1 MTRWKSPTLAATL
14 LVLGAI
20 ALVGPTAP
28 PVGAQTKAPGPP
40 ITLRLTWTT
49 SLDTH
54 VGKGA
59 THFVNRA
66 KELTNGQVNVLL
78 FPNSGLGSEQ
88 QALEGMQAGT
98 VDMGLITVF
107 TNAVKVG
114 VVLDLPFLFRDVA
127 HWKKSV
133 EGPPGRAIAET
144 APAAGVR
151 ILAWYLGGWRDVYGS
166 RAIKSVDDFK
176 GLKIRTQQAVALVE
190 FFKAVGA
197 IPTPIAWP
205 ETYLALQ
212 QKTVDAAET
221 ALWAMYDAKQYE
233 VAKFAVETHHA
244 QSNIPVMMSEQ
255 KWKTLSPEIQQALV
269 TGRDGVRRRP
279 AEGLPARG
287 RRDGREAQGEGHHV
301 HHARPRAVPRR
312 RQEGRPPEAGHG
324 PGAEDD
330 PGRDREALRSWSPGT

>member
-1 MTRWKSPTLAATL
+1 MTRWKSPTLAATTL

-20 ALVGPTAP
+20 AFVGPTTP
-28 PVGAQTKAPGPP
+28 PVVAQTKAPGPP

-255 KWKTLSPEIQQALV
+255 KWKTLSPEIRQALV
-269 TGRDGVRRRP
+269 KAAMESADVQQKAYQQEADAMVAKLKEKGITFTTPDLAPFRDVAKKAVHQKLVTDP
-279 AEGLPARG
+279 AQKAIL
-287 RRDGREAQGEGHHV
+287 
-301 HHARPRAVPRR
+301 
-312 RQEGRPPEAGHG
+312 
-324 PGAEDD
+324 AEI
-330 PGRDREALRSWSPGT
+330 EKL

>member
-1 MTRWKSPTLAATL
+1 M
-14 LVLGAI
+14 
-20 ALVGPTAP
+20 
-28 PVGAQTKAPGPP
+28 AQTKAPGPP

-269 TGRDGVRRRP
+269 KAAMESADVQQKAYQQEADAMVAKLKEKGITFTTPDLAPFRDVAKKAVHQKLVTDP
-279 AEGLPARG
+279 AQKTIL
-287 RRDGREAQGEGHHV
+287 
-301 HHARPRAVPRR
+301 
-312 RQEGRPPEAGHG
+312 
-324 PGAEDD
+324 AEI
-330 PGRDREALRSWSPGT
+330 EKL

>member
-1 MTRWKSPTLAATL
+1 MMRWMSPTLPATL

-255 KWKTLSPEIQQALV
+255 KWKTLTPEIQQALV
-269 TGRDGVRRRP
+269 KAAMESADVQQKAYQQEADAMVAKLKEKGITFTTPDLAPFRDVAKKAVHQKLVTDP
-279 AEGLPARG
+279 AQKTIL
-287 RRDGREAQGEGHHV
+287 
-301 HHARPRAVPRR
+301 
-312 RQEGRPPEAGHG
+312 
-324 PGAEDD
+324 AEI
-330 PGRDREALRSWSPGT
+330 EKL

>member
-20 ALVGPTAP
+20 ALVGQTTL
-28 PVGAQTKAPGPP
+28 PVVAQTKAPGPP

-59 THFVNRA
+59 QHFVKRA
-66 KELTNGQVNVLL
+66 GELTNGQVTVRL

-114 VVLDLPFLFRDVA
+114 VVLDLPFLFRDVT

-133 EGPPGRAIAET
+133 EGAPGRAIAET

-166 RAIKSVDDFK
+166 KAIRSVDDFK

-255 KWKTLSPEIQQALV
+255 RWKALSPEIQQALV
-269 TGRDGVRRRP
+269 KAAMESADVQQKAYQEEADAMVAKLKEKGITFTTPDLAPFRDV
-279 AEGLPARG
+279 AK
-287 RRDGREAQGEGHHV
+287 
-301 HHARPRAVPRR
+301 RAVHQKLVTDPAQR
-312 RQEGRPPEAGHG
+312 AIL
-324 PGAEDD
+324 AEI
-330 PGRDREALRSWSPGT
+330 EKL

>member
-1 MTRWKSPTLAATL
+1 MTRWKISTVAATL
-14 LVLGAI
+14 LVLGAV
-20 ALVGPTAP
+20 ALVGPTTP
-28 PVGAQTKAPGPP
+28 PVVAQTKAPGPP

-269 TGRDGVRRRP
+269 KAAMESADVQQKAYQQEADAMVAKLKEKGITFTTPDLAPFRDVAKKAVHQKLVTDP
-279 AEGLPARG
+279 AQKTIL
-287 RRDGREAQGEGHHV
+287 
-301 HHARPRAVPRR
+301 
-312 RQEGRPPEAGHG
+312 
-324 PGAEDD
+324 AEI
-330 PGRDREALRSWSPGT
+330 EKL

>member
-1 MTRWKSPTLAATL
+1 MTRWQSPTLAATL

-28 PVGAQTKAPGPP
+28 PVVAQTKAPGAP
-40 ITLRLTWTT
+40 ITLRLTWVT

-54 VGKGA
+54 IGKGA

-78 FPNSGLGSEQ
+78 FPNAGLGSEQ

-98 VDMGLITVF
+98 VDMGLITVY

-114 VVLDLPFLFRDVA
+114 VVLDLPFLFRDVP

-133 EGPPGRAIAET
+133 EGAPGRAIAET

-205 ETYLALQ
+205 EVYLALQ

-269 TGRDGVRRRP
+269 KAAMESADDQQKAYQQEADAMVAKLKEKGITFTTPDLAPFRDVAKKAVHQKLVTDP
-279 AEGLPARG
+279 AQKTIL
-287 RRDGREAQGEGHHV
+287 
-301 HHARPRAVPRR
+301 
-312 RQEGRPPEAGHG
+312 
-324 PGAEDD
+324 AEI
-330 PGRDREALRSWSPGT
+330 EKL

>member
-28 PVGAQTKAPGPP
+28 SVGAQTKAPGPP

-269 TGRDGVRRRP
+269 KAAMESADVQQKAYQQEADAMVAKLKEKGITFTTPDLAPFRDVAKKAVHQKLVTDP
-279 AEGLPARG
+279 AQKTIL
-287 RRDGREAQGEGHHV
+287 
-301 HHARPRAVPRR
+301 
-312 RQEGRPPEAGHG
+312 
-324 PGAEDD
+324 AEI
-330 PGRDREALRSWSPGT
+330 EKL

>member
-1 MTRWKSPTLAATL
+1 MTRWTVPTLVATL
-14 LVLGAI
+14 IALGSI
-20 ALVGPTAP
+20 ALVGPTARP
-28 PVGAQTKAPGPP
+28 AGAQTKAAGPP

-59 THFVNRA
+59 THFVKRA
-66 KELTNGQVNVLL
+66 SELTNGQVTVRL

-114 VVLDLPFLFRDVA
+114 VVLDLPFLFRDVT

-133 EGPPGRAIAET
+133 EGAPGRAIAET

-166 RAIKSVDDFK
+166 KAIRGVDDFK

-212 QKTVDAAET
+212 QRTVDAAET

-233 VAKFAVETHHA
+233 VAKFAVETHHS

-255 KWKTLSPEIQQALV
+255 RWKTLSPEIQQALTKAATESAEVQQKAYQEEADAMVAKLKEKGITFTTPDLAPFRDVAKKAVHQRLV
-269 TGRDGVRRRP
+269 TDP
-279 AEGLPARG
+279 AQKAIL
-287 RRDGREAQGEGHHV
+287 
-301 HHARPRAVPRR
+301 
-312 RQEGRPPEAGHG
+312 
-324 PGAEDD
+324 AEI
-330 PGRDREALRSWSPGT
+330 EKL

>member
-1 MTRWKSPTLAATL
+1 MTRWKSPTLAAIL

-20 ALVGPTAP
+20 ALVGPTTP
-28 PVGAQTKAPGPP
+28 PVVAQTKAPGPP

-269 TGRDGVRRRP
+269 KAAMESADIQQKAYQQEADAMVAKLKEKGITFTTPDLAPFRDVAKKAVHQKLVTDP
-279 AEGLPARG
+279 AQKTIL
-287 RRDGREAQGEGHHV
+287 
-301 HHARPRAVPRR
+301 
-312 RQEGRPPEAGHG
+312 
-324 PGAEDD
+324 AEI
-330 PGRDREALRSWSPGT
+330 EKL

>member
-1 MTRWKSPTLAATL
+1 MTRWKAPVLAATL
-14 LVLGAI
+14 IVLGAV
-20 ALVGPTAP
+20 ALVGPTAR
-28 PVGAQTKAPGPP
+28 PVVAQTKAAGPP

-114 VVLDLPFLFRDVA
+114 VVLDLPFLFRDVT

-133 EGPPGRAIAET
+133 EGAPGRAIAET

-233 VAKFAVETHHA
+233 VAKFAVETHHS

-269 TGRDGVRRRP
+269 KAAMESADVQQKAYQQEADAMVAKLKEKGITFTTPDLAPFRDVAKKAVHQKLVTDP
-279 AEGLPARG
+279 TQKAILAEIEKL
-287 RRDGREAQGEGHHV
+287 
-301 HHARPRAVPRR
+301 
-312 RQEGRPPEAGHG
+312 
-324 PGAEDD
+324 
-330 PGRDREALRSWSPGT
+330 

>member
-1 MTRWKSPTLAATL
+1 MTRWKSPVLAATL
-14 LVLGAI
+14 IVLGAI
-20 ALVGPTAP
+20 ALVGPTAR
-28 PVGAQTKAPGPP
+28 PVVAQTKAAGPP

-114 VVLDLPFLFRDVA
+114 VVLDLPFLFRDVT

-133 EGPPGRAIAET
+133 EGAPGRAIAET

-212 QKTVDAAET
+212 QRTVDAAET

-233 VAKFAVETHHA
+233 VAKFAVETHHS

-269 TGRDGVRRRP
+269 KAALESADVQQKAYQQEADAMVAKLKEKGITFTTPDLAPFRDVAKKAVHQKLVTDP
-279 AEGLPARG
+279 TQKAILAEIEKL
-287 RRDGREAQGEGHHV
+287 
-301 HHARPRAVPRR
+301 
-312 RQEGRPPEAGHG
+312 
-324 PGAEDD
+324 
-330 PGRDREALRSWSPGT
+330 

>member
-1 MTRWKSPTLAATL
+1 MTRWKIPTLAATL

-20 ALVGPTAP
+20 ALVGPSAM
-28 PVGAQTKAPGPP
+28 PVGAQTKAP

-59 THFVNRA
+59 LHFVKRA
-66 KELTNGQVNVLL
+66 GELTNGQVTVRL

-98 VDMGLITVF
+98 VDMGLITVY

-114 VVLDLPFLFRDVA
+114 VVMDLPFLFRDVA

-166 RAIKSVDDFK
+166 RPIRGVDDFK

-212 QKTVDAAET
+212 QRTVDAAET

-233 VAKFAVETHHA
+233 VAKYAVETHHS
-244 QSNIPVMMSEQ
+244 QSNIPMMMSEQ
-255 KWKTLSPEIQQALV
+255 RWKTLTPEIQAAIVKAAIESADVQQKAYQEEADAMVAKLKEKGITFTTPDLAPFRDVAKKAVHQKLV
-269 TGRDGVRRRP
+269 TDP
-279 AEGLPARG
+279 AQKAIL
-287 RRDGREAQGEGHHV
+287 
-301 HHARPRAVPRR
+301 
-312 RQEGRPPEAGHG
+312 
-324 PGAEDD
+324 AEI
-330 PGRDREALRSWSPGT
+330 EKL

>member
-28 PVGAQTKAPGPP
+28 PVVAQTKAPGPP

-269 TGRDGVRRRP
+269 KAAMESADVQQKAYQQEADAMVAKLKEKGITFTTPDLAPFRDVAKKAVHQKLVTDP
-279 AEGLPARG
+279 AQKTIL
-287 RRDGREAQGEGHHV
+287 
-301 HHARPRAVPRR
+301 
-312 RQEGRPPEAGHG
+312 
-324 PGAEDD
+324 AEI
-330 PGRDREALRSWSPGT
+330 EKL

>member
-1 MTRWKSPTLAATL
+1 MTRWKIPTLAATL

-20 ALVGPTAP
+20 ALVGPSAM
-28 PVGAQTKAPGPP
+28 PVGAQTKAP

-59 THFVNRA
+59 LHFVKRA
-66 KELTNGQVNVLL
+66 GELTNGQVTVRL

-98 VDMGLITVF
+98 VDMGLITVY

-114 VVLDLPFLFRDVA
+114 VVMDLPFLFRDVA

-166 RAIKSVDDFK
+166 RPIRGVDDFK

-212 QKTVDAAET
+212 QRTVDAAET

-233 VAKFAVETHHA
+233 VAKYAVETHHS
-244 QSNIPVMMSEQ
+244 QSNIPMMMSEQ
-255 KWKTLSPEIQQALV
+255 RWKTLTPEIQAALV
-269 TGRDGVRRRP
+269 KAAIESADVQQKAYQEEADAMVAKLKEKGITFTTPDLAPFRDVAKKAVHQKLVTDP
-279 AEGLPARG
+279 AQKAIL
-287 RRDGREAQGEGHHV
+287 
-301 HHARPRAVPRR
+301 
-312 RQEGRPPEAGHG
+312 
-324 PGAEDD
+324 AEI
-330 PGRDREALRSWSPGT
+330 EKL

>member
-1 MTRWKSPTLAATL
+1 MTRWKSPMLAATL

-269 TGRDGVRRRP
+269 KAAMESADVQQKAYQQEADAMVAKLKEKGITFTTPDLAPFRDVAKKAVHQKLVTDP
-279 AEGLPARG
+279 AQKTIL
-287 RRDGREAQGEGHHV
+287 
-301 HHARPRAVPRR
+301 
-312 RQEGRPPEAGHG
+312 
-324 PGAEDD
+324 AEI
-330 PGRDREALRSWSPGT
+330 EKL

>member
-20 ALVGPTAP
+20 ALGGPTAP
-28 PVGAQTKAPGPP
+28 PVVAQTKAPGAP
-40 ITLRLTWTT
+40 ITLRLTWVT

-54 VGKGA
+54 IGKGA

-78 FPNSGLGSEQ
+78 FPNAGLGSEQ

-98 VDMGLITVF
+98 VDMGLITVY

-114 VVLDLPFLFRDVA
+114 VVLDLPFLFRDVP

-133 EGPPGRAIAET
+133 EGAPGRAIAET

-205 ETYLALQ
+205 EVYLALQ

-244 QSNIPVMMSEQ
+244 QSNIPVMISEQ

-269 TGRDGVRRRP
+269 KAALESADVQQKAYQQEADAMVAKLKEKGITFTTPDLAPFRDVAKKAVHQKLVTDP
-279 AEGLPARG
+279 AQKTIL
-287 RRDGREAQGEGHHV
+287 
-301 HHARPRAVPRR
+301 
-312 RQEGRPPEAGHG
+312 
-324 PGAEDD
+324 AEI
-330 PGRDREALRSWSPGT
+330 EKL

>member
-1 MTRWKSPTLAATL
+1 MTRWKAPVLAATL
-14 LVLGAI
+14 IVLGAI
-20 ALVGPTAP
+20 VLVGPTAR
-28 PVGAQTKAPGPP
+28 PVVAQTKAAAPP

-59 THFVNRA
+59 THFVNRM

-114 VVLDLPFLFRDVA
+114 VVLDLPFLFRDVT

-133 EGPPGRAIAET
+133 EGAPGRAIAET

-212 QKTVDAAET
+212 QRTVDAAET

-233 VAKFAVETHHA
+233 VAKFAVETHHS

-269 TGRDGVRRRP
+269 KAALESADVQQKAYQQEADAMVAKLKEKGITFTTPDLAPFRDVAKKAVHQKLVTDP
-279 AEGLPARG
+279 TQKAILAEIEKL
-287 RRDGREAQGEGHHV
+287 
-301 HHARPRAVPRR
+301 
-312 RQEGRPPEAGHG
+312 
-324 PGAEDD
+324 
-330 PGRDREALRSWSPGT
+330 

>member
-1 MTRWKSPTLAATL
+1 MTRWKSPTLAATTL

-20 ALVGPTAP
+20 ALGGPSAP
-28 PVGAQTKAPGPP
+28 PVVAQTKAPGAP
-40 ITLRLTWTT
+40 ITLRLTWVT

-54 VGKGA
+54 IGKGA

-78 FPNSGLGSEQ
+78 FPNAGLGSEQ

-98 VDMGLITVF
+98 VDMGFITVY

-114 VVLDLPFLFRDVA
+114 VVLDLPFLFRDVP
-127 HWKKSV
+127 HWKRSV
-133 EGPPGRAIAET
+133 EGAPGRAIAET

-151 ILAWYLGGWRDVYGS
+151 ILAWYIGGWRDVYGS

-205 ETYLALQ
+205 EVYLALQ

-269 TGRDGVRRRP
+269 KAAMESADVQQKAYQQEADAMVAKLKEKGITFTTPDLAPFRDVAKKAVHQKLVTDP
-279 AEGLPARG
+279 AQKTIL
-287 RRDGREAQGEGHHV
+287 
-301 HHARPRAVPRR
+301 
-312 RQEGRPPEAGHG
+312 
-324 PGAEDD
+324 AEI
-330 PGRDREALRSWSPGT
+330 EKL

>member
-1 MTRWKSPTLAATL
+1 MTRWKIPTLAATL

-20 ALVGPTAP
+20 ALVGPSAM
-28 PVGAQTKAPGPP
+28 PVGAQTKAP

-59 THFVNRA
+59 LHFVKRA
-66 KELTNGQVNVLL
+66 GELTNGQVTVRL

-98 VDMGLITVF
+98 VDMGLITVY

-114 VVLDLPFLFRDVA
+114 VVMDLPFLFRDVA

-166 RAIKSVDDFK
+166 RPIRGVDDFK

-212 QKTVDAAET
+212 QRTVDAAET

-233 VAKFAVETHHA
+233 VAKYAVETHHS

-255 KWKTLSPEIQQALV
+255 RWKTLTPEIQAALV
-269 TGRDGVRRRP
+269 KAAIESADVQQKAYQEEADAMVAKLKEKGITFTTPDLAPFRDVAKKAVHQKLVTDP
-279 AEGLPARG
+279 AQKAIL
-287 RRDGREAQGEGHHV
+287 
-301 HHARPRAVPRR
+301 
-312 RQEGRPPEAGHG
+312 
-324 PGAEDD
+324 AEI
-330 PGRDREALRSWSPGT
+330 EKL

>member
-269 TGRDGVRRRP
+269 KAAMESADVQQKAYQQEADAMVAKLKEKGITFTTPDLAPFRDVAKKAVHQKLVTDP
-279 AEGLPARG
+279 AQKTIL
-287 RRDGREAQGEGHHV
+287 
-301 HHARPRAVPRR
+301 
-312 RQEGRPPEAGHG
+312 
-324 PGAEDD
+324 AEI
-330 PGRDREALRSWSPGT
+330 EKL

>member
-1 MTRWKSPTLAATL
+1 MTRWKIPTLAATL
-14 LVLGAI
+14 LVLGAV
-20 ALVGPTAP
+20 ALVGPSAP
-28 PVGAQTKAPGPP
+28 PVGAQTKAP

-59 THFVNRA
+59 LHFVKRA
-66 KELTNGQVNVLL
+66 GELTNGQVTVRL

-98 VDMGLITVF
+98 VDMGLITVY

-114 VVLDLPFLFRDVA
+114 VVMDLPFLFRDVA

-166 RAIKSVDDFK
+166 RPIRGVDDFK

-212 QKTVDAAET
+212 QRTVDAAET

-233 VAKFAVETHHA
+233 VAKYAVETHHS

-255 KWKTLSPEIQQALV
+255 RWKTLTPEIQAALV
-269 TGRDGVRRRP
+269 KAAIESADVQQKAYQEEADAMVAKLKEKGITFTTPDLAPFRDVAKKAVHQKLVTDP
-279 AEGLPARG
+279 AQKAIL
-287 RRDGREAQGEGHHV
+287 
-301 HHARPRAVPRR
+301 
-312 RQEGRPPEAGHG
+312 
-324 PGAEDD
+324 AEI
-330 PGRDREALRSWSPGT
+330 EKL

>member
-1 MTRWKSPTLAATL
+1 MTRWKSPTLAAIL

-20 ALVGPTAP
+20 ALVGPTTP
-28 PVGAQTKAPGPP
+28 PVVAQTKAPGPP

-269 TGRDGVRRRP
+269 KAAMESADVQQKAYQQEADAMVAKLKEKGITFTTPDLAPFRDVAKKAVHQKLVTDP
-279 AEGLPARG
+279 AQKTIL
-287 RRDGREAQGEGHHV
+287 
-301 HHARPRAVPRR
+301 
-312 RQEGRPPEAGHG
+312 
-324 PGAEDD
+324 AEI
-330 PGRDREALRSWSPGT
+330 EKL

>member
-1 MTRWKSPTLAATL
+1 MTRWKAPVLAATL
-14 LVLGAI
+14 IVLGAI
-20 ALVGPTAP
+20 ALVGPTAR
-28 PVGAQTKAPGPP
+28 PVVAQTKAAGPP

-114 VVLDLPFLFRDVA
+114 VVLDLPFLFRDVT

-133 EGPPGRAIAET
+133 EGAPGRAIAET

-212 QKTVDAAET
+212 QRTVDAAET

-233 VAKFAVETHHA
+233 VAKFAVETHHS

-269 TGRDGVRRRP
+269 KAAMESADVQQKAYQQEADAMVAKLKEKGITFTTPDLAPFRDVAKKAVHQKLVTDP
-279 AEGLPARG
+279 TQKAILAEIEKL
-287 RRDGREAQGEGHHV
+287 
-301 HHARPRAVPRR
+301 
-312 RQEGRPPEAGHG
+312 
-324 PGAEDD
+324 
-330 PGRDREALRSWSPGT
+330 

>member
-1 MTRWKSPTLAATL
+1 MTRWKAPVLAATL
-14 LVLGAI
+14 IVLGAI
-20 ALVGPTAP
+20 ALVGPTAR
-28 PVGAQTKAPGPP
+28 PVVAQTKAAGPP

-59 THFVNRA
+59 THFVNRM

-114 VVLDLPFLFRDVA
+114 VVLDLPFLFRDVT

-133 EGPPGRAIAET
+133 EGAPGRAIAET

-212 QKTVDAAET
+212 QRTVDAAET

-233 VAKFAVETHHA
+233 VAKFAVETHHS
-244 QSNIPVMMSEQ
+244 QSNIPVRISEQ
-255 KWKTLSPEIQQALV
+255 RWKTLSPEIQQALV
-269 TGRDGVRRRP
+269 KAAMESADVQQKAYQQEADAMVAKLKEKGITFTTPDLAPFRDVAKKAVHQKLVTDP
-279 AEGLPARG
+279 AQKTIL
-287 RRDGREAQGEGHHV
+287 
-301 HHARPRAVPRR
+301 
-312 RQEGRPPEAGHG
+312 
-324 PGAEDD
+324 AEI
-330 PGRDREALRSWSPGT
+330 EKL

>member
-1 MTRWKSPTLAATL
+1 
-14 LVLGAI
+14 
-20 ALVGPTAP
+20 
-28 PVGAQTKAPGPP
+28 
-40 ITLRLTWTT
+40 
-49 SLDTH
+49 
-54 VGKGA
+54 
-59 THFVNRA
+59 
-66 KELTNGQVNVLL
+66 
-78 FPNSGLGSEQ
+78 
-88 QALEGMQAGT
+88 MQAGT

-114 VVLDLPFLFRDVA
+114 VVLDLPFLFRDVT

-133 EGPPGRAIAET
+133 EGAPGRAIAET

-166 RAIKSVDDFK
+166 KAIRGVDDFK

-233 VAKFAVETHHA
+233 VAKFAVETHHS
-244 QSNIPVMMSEQ
+244 QSNIPVMISEQ

-269 TGRDGVRRRP
+269 KAAMESADVQQKAYQQEADAMVAKLKEKGITFTTPDLAPFRDVAKKAVHQKLVTDP
-279 AEGLPARG
+279 TQKAILAEIEKL
-287 RRDGREAQGEGHHV
+287 
-301 HHARPRAVPRR
+301 
-312 RQEGRPPEAGHG
+312 
-324 PGAEDD
+324 
-330 PGRDREALRSWSPGT
+330 

>member
-1 MTRWKSPTLAATL
+1 MTRWKAPTLAATL
-14 LVLGAI
+14 IVLSAVG
-20 ALVGPTAP
+20 LCGPTAR
-28 PVGAQTKAPGPP
+28 PVVAQTKAPGPP

-59 THFVNRA
+59 LHFVKRA
-66 KELTNGQVNVLL
+66 GELTNGQVTVRL

-114 VVLDLPFLFRDVA
+114 VVLDLPFLFRDVT

-133 EGPPGRAIAET
+133 EGAPGRAIAET

-166 RAIKSVDDFK
+166 RAIRSVDDFK

-190 FFKAVGA
+190 FFKAIGA

-233 VAKFAVETHHA
+233 VAKFAVETHHS
-244 QSNIPVMMSEQ
+244 QGNLPVMMSEQ
-255 KWKTLSPEIQQALV
+255 RWKTLSPEIQQALV
-269 TGRDGVRRRP
+269 KAALESAEVQQKAYQEEADAMVAKLKEKGLVFTNPDLAPFRDV
-279 AEGLPARG
+279 AK
-287 RRDGREAQGEGHHV
+287 
-301 HHARPRAVPRR
+301 RAVHQKLVTDPT
-312 RQEGRPPEAGHG
+312 QKAIL
-324 PGAEDD
+324 AEI
-330 PGRDREALRSWSPGT
+330 EKL

>member
-20 ALVGPTAP
+20 ALVGPTTP
-28 PVGAQTKAPGPP
+28 PVVAQTKAPGPP

-269 TGRDGVRRRP
+269 KAAMESADVQQKAYQQEADAMVAKLKEKGITFTTPDLAPFRDVAKKAVHQKLVTDP
-279 AEGLPARG
+279 AQKTIL
-287 RRDGREAQGEGHHV
+287 
-301 HHARPRAVPRR
+301 
-312 RQEGRPPEAGHG
+312 
-324 PGAEDD
+324 AEI
-330 PGRDREALRSWSPGT
+330 EKL

>member
-1 MTRWKSPTLAATL
+1 MRTWKAWTLAATVVALGSL
-14 LVLGAI
+14 LLPASTARPLGAQ
-20 ALVGPTAP
+20 AGAAGP
-28 PVGAQTKAPGPP
+28 PV
-40 ITLRLTWTT
+40 TLRLTWTT

-59 THFVNRA
+59 QHFVKRA
-66 KELTNGQVNVLL
+66 GELTQGQVTVRL

-114 VVLDLPFLFRDVA
+114 VVLDLPFLFRDVT
-127 HWKKSV
+127 HWKKAV
-133 EGPPGRAIAET
+133 EGTPGKAIADT

-151 ILAWYLGGWRDVYGS
+151 ILAWYLGGWRDVYGT
-166 RAIKSVDDFK
+166 RAIRSVDDFK

-233 VAKFAVETHHA
+233 VAKFAVETHHS
-244 QSNIPVMMSEQ
+244 QSNIPVMISEQ
-255 KWKTLSPEIQQALV
+255 RWKTLSPDVQQALV
-269 TGRDGVRRRP
+269 TAARESADVQQKAYQEEASAMVAKLKEKGIVFTSPDLAPFRDVARKAVHQKLVTDP
-279 AEGLPARG
+279 AQKAILDEIEKL
-287 RRDGREAQGEGHHV
+287 
-301 HHARPRAVPRR
+301 
-312 RQEGRPPEAGHG
+312 
-324 PGAEDD
+324 
-330 PGRDREALRSWSPGT
+330 

>member
-1 MTRWKSPTLAATL
+1 MTRWKIPTLAATL

-20 ALVGPTAP
+20 ALVGPSAM
-28 PVGAQTKAPGPP
+28 PVGAQTKAP

-59 THFVNRA
+59 LHFVKRA
-66 KELTNGQVNVLL
+66 GELTNGQVTVRL

-98 VDMGLITVF
+98 VDMGLITVY

-114 VVLDLPFLFRDVA
+114 VVMDLPFLFRDVA

-133 EGPPGRAIAET
+133 EGAPGRAIAET

-166 RAIKSVDDFK
+166 RPIRGVDDFK

-212 QKTVDAAET
+212 QRTVDAAET

-233 VAKFAVETHHA
+233 VAKYAVETHHS
-244 QSNIPVMMSEQ
+244 QSNIPMMMSEQ
-255 KWKTLSPEIQQALV
+255 RWKTLTPEIQAALV
-269 TGRDGVRRRP
+269 KAAIESADIQQKAYQEEADAMVAKLKEKGITFTTPDLAPFRDVAKKAVHQKLVTDP
-279 AEGLPARG
+279 AQKAIL
-287 RRDGREAQGEGHHV
+287 
-301 HHARPRAVPRR
+301 
-312 RQEGRPPEAGHG
+312 
-324 PGAEDD
+324 AEI
-330 PGRDREALRSWSPGT
+330 EKL

>member
-1 MTRWKSPTLAATL
+1 M
-14 LVLGAI
+14 
-20 ALVGPTAP
+20 
-28 PVGAQTKAPGPP
+28 
-40 ITLRLTWTT
+40 
-49 SLDTH
+49 DTH

-59 THFVNRA
+59 QHFVKRMS
-66 KELTNGQVNVLL
+66 ELTGGQVTVRL

-98 VDMGLITVF
+98 VDMGLITVY

-133 EGPPGRAIAET
+133 DGPPGRAIAET

-166 RAIKSVDDFK
+166 KPMRSVDDFK

-190 FFKAVGA
+190 FFKAIGA

-233 VAKFAVETHHA
+233 VAKFAVETHHS
-244 QSNIPVMMSEQ
+244 QSNIPVMISEQ
-255 KWKTLSPEIQQALV
+255 RWKTLPPDDPAGPRH
-269 TGRDGVRRRP
+269 GRLRVGRRP
-279 AEGLPARG
+279 AEGVPGRG
-287 RRDGREAQGEGHHV
+287 GRDGRQAQGEGHRLHEPGP
-301 HHARPRAVPRR
+301 RPVPRR
-312 RQEGRPPEAGHG
+312 RQARGSPEAGHR
-324 PGAEDD
+324 PRAEGD
-330 PGRDREALRSWSPGT
+330 PGRGREALTTGS

>member
-1 MTRWKSPTLAATL
+1 MTRWMSPTLTATL

-28 PVGAQTKAPGPP
+28 SVGAQTKAPGPP

-269 TGRDGVRRRP
+269 KAAMESADVQQKAYQQEADAMVAKLKEKGITFTTPDLAPFRDVAKKAVHQKLVTDP
-279 AEGLPARG
+279 AQKTIL
-287 RRDGREAQGEGHHV
+287 
-301 HHARPRAVPRR
+301 
-312 RQEGRPPEAGHG
+312 
-324 PGAEDD
+324 AEI
-330 PGRDREALRSWSPGT
+330 EKL

>member
-1 MTRWKSPTLAATL
+1 MTRWKIPTLAATL
-14 LVLGAI
+14 LVLGAV
-20 ALVGPTAP
+20 ALVGPPAP
-28 PVGAQTKAPGPP
+28 PVGAQTKAP

-59 THFVNRA
+59 LHFVKRA
-66 KELTNGQVNVLL
+66 GELTNGQVTVRL

-98 VDMGLITVF
+98 VDMGLITVY

-114 VVLDLPFLFRDVA
+114 VVMDLPFLFRDVA

-166 RAIKSVDDFK
+166 RPIRGVDDFK

-212 QKTVDAAET
+212 QRTVDAAET

-233 VAKFAVETHHA
+233 VAKYAVETHHS
-244 QSNIPVMMSEQ
+244 QSNIPMMMSEQ
-255 KWKTLSPEIQQALV
+255 RWKTLTPEIQAALV
-269 TGRDGVRRRP
+269 KAAIESADIQQKAYQEEADAMVAKLKEKGITFTTPDLAPFRDVAKKAVHQKLVTDP
-279 AEGLPARG
+279 AQKAIL
-287 RRDGREAQGEGHHV
+287 
-301 HHARPRAVPRR
+301 
-312 RQEGRPPEAGHG
+312 
-324 PGAEDD
+324 AEI
-330 PGRDREALRSWSPGT
+330 EKL

>member
-20 ALVGPTAP
+20 ALVGPTTL
-28 PVGAQTKAPGPP
+28 PVVAQTKAPGPP

-59 THFVNRA
+59 QHFVKRA
-66 KELTNGQVNVLL
+66 GELTNGQVTVRL

-114 VVLDLPFLFRDVA
+114 VVLDLPFLFRDVT

-133 EGPPGRAIAET
+133 EGAPGRAIAET

-166 RAIKSVDDFK
+166 KAIRSVDDFK

-255 KWKTLSPEIQQALV
+255 RWKALSPEIQQALV
-269 TGRDGVRRRP
+269 KAAMESADVQQKAYQEEADAMVAKLKEKGITFTTPDLAPFRDV
-279 AEGLPARG
+279 AK
-287 RRDGREAQGEGHHV
+287 
-301 HHARPRAVPRR
+301 RAVHQKLVTDPAQR
-312 RQEGRPPEAGHG
+312 AIL
-324 PGAEDD
+324 AEI
-330 PGRDREALRSWSPGT
+330 EKL

>member
-20 ALVGPTAP
+20 ALVGPTTP
-28 PVGAQTKAPGPP
+28 PVVAQTKAPGPP

-78 FPNSGLGSEQ
+78 FPNAGLGSEQ

-212 QKTVDAAET
+212 QKMVDAAET

-269 TGRDGVRRRP
+269 KAAMESADVQQKAYQQEADAMVAKLKEKGITFTTPDLAPFRDVAKKAVHQKLVTDP
-279 AEGLPARG
+279 AQKTIL
-287 RRDGREAQGEGHHV
+287 
-301 HHARPRAVPRR
+301 
-312 RQEGRPPEAGHG
+312 
-324 PGAEDD
+324 AEI
-330 PGRDREALRSWSPGT
+330 EKL

>member
-1 MTRWKSPTLAATL
+1 MTRWTIPTLAATL

-20 ALVGPTAP
+20 ALGGPTAL
-28 PVGAQTKAPGPP
+28 PVAAQTKAP

-59 THFVNRA
+59 THFVKRA

-114 VVLDLPFLFRDVA
+114 VVLDLPFLFRDVS

-166 RAIKSVDDFK
+166 RAIRSVDDFK

-190 FFKAVGA
+190 FFKAAGA

-255 KWKTLSPEIQQALV
+255 RWKTLSPEIQQALV
-269 TGRDGVRRRP
+269 KAAIESADVQQKAYQQEADAMVAKLKEKGITFTTPDLAPFRDVAKKAVHQKLVTDP
-279 AEGLPARG
+279 AQKAIL
-287 RRDGREAQGEGHHV
+287 
-301 HHARPRAVPRR
+301 
-312 RQEGRPPEAGHG
+312 
-324 PGAEDD
+324 AEI
-330 PGRDREALRSWSPGT
+330 EKL

>member
-1 MTRWKSPTLAATL
+1 MKRWKAPVPAAAL
-14 LVLGAI
+14 IVLSAF
-20 ALVGPTAP
+20 ALIGPTAR
-28 PVGAQTKAPGPP
+28 PVVAQTKAAGSP
-40 ITLRLTWTT
+40 ITLRLTWVT

-54 VGKGA
+54 IGKGA
-59 THFVNRA
+59 QHFVKRA
-66 KELTNGQVNVLL
+66 AELTNGQVTVRL
-78 FPNSGLGSEQ
+78 FPNAGLGSEQ

-98 VDMGLITVF
+98 VDMGFITVY

-133 EGPPGRAIAET
+133 EGAPGRQIAET
-144 APAAGVR
+144 APAAGVH
-151 ILAWYLGGWRDVYGS
+151 ILAWYIGGWRDVYGS
-166 RAIKSVDDFK
+166 RALRSVDDFK

-205 ETYLALQ
+205 EVYLALQ
-212 QKTVDAAET
+212 QTTVDAADT

-255 KWKTLSPEIQQALV
+255 RWRTLTPEVQQALIKAAVESADVQQKAYQEEADAMVAKLKEKGITFTTPDLAPFRDVAKKAVHQKLV
-269 TGRDGVRRRP
+269 TDP
-279 AEGLPARG
+279 AQKAIL
-287 RRDGREAQGEGHHV
+287 
-301 HHARPRAVPRR
+301 
-312 RQEGRPPEAGHG
+312 
-324 PGAEDD
+324 AEI
-330 PGRDREALRSWSPGT
+330 EKL